1 MQLVNILLTIG
12 LVILVSGVTVLTICA
27 VIAAPRSK
35 QSSLVNHNQ
44 PNHQERRKNKPCSF
58 PITCADGTMVY
69 FDRRLQT

>member
-12 LVILVSGVTVLTICA
+12 LIILVLGITVLSICA
-27 VIAAPRSK
+27 VIATPKSK

-44 PNHQERRKNKPCSF
+44 PNHQERRKNTSCSF
-58 PITCADGTMVY
+58 PVTCEDGTMVY